1 VGYRSVIIEQ
11 VVPGTHR
18 ALPTEGTGQDVASST
33 GDAPAGAGRLGF
45 TSGQVVQEFGYDDDV
60 DDDLRAGLE
69 GITGTELVDEDY
81 DDVVDGVVIWFRD
94 EDGDLAD
101 TLMDAMTVLDDGGQM
116 WVLTPKP
123 GRDGHVGHDDIEEA
137 ATTAGLHA
145 TSTVSIAGDW
155 SATRLGSR
163 GRGR

>member
-1 VGYRSVIIEQ
+1 M
-11 VVPGTHR
+11 
-18 ALPTEGTGQDVASST
+18 ASST
-33 GDAPAGAGRLGF
+33 DGAPQGAGRLGF

-60 DDDLRAGLE
+60 DEELRSAVE
-69 GITGTELVDEDY
+69 GVTGTELVDEDY

-101 TLMDAMTVLDDGGQM
+101 TLVDALTVLDDGGQM
-116 WVLTPKP
+116 WVFTPKP
-123 GRDGHVGHDDIEEA
+123 GRPGHVGHDDIEEA

-145 TSTVSIAGDW
+145 TSTFSIAADW

>member
-1 VGYRSVIIEQ
+1 VGYRSVIERQ
-11 VVPGTHR
+11 AAAP
-18 ALPTEGTGQDVASST
+18 AAQTEGTGRDVASST
-33 GDAPAGAGRLGF
+33 GDTPQGAGRLGF
-45 TSGQVVQEFGYDDDV
+45 TAGQVVQEFGYDDDV
-60 DDDLRAGLE
+60 DEDLRSGVE
-69 GITGTELVDEDY
+69 DITGAELVDEDY

-101 TLMDAMTVLDDGGQM
+101 TLMDAMTVLDDGGQI

-123 GRDGHVGHDDIEEA
+123 GRGGHVGHDDIEEA

-145 TSTVSIAGDW
+145 TSTFSIAGDW